1 MIQKEIADL
10 YGSYKKK
17 LETKERIETLET
29 HTVGE
34 PTRIIF
40 SGFPAPQGDTIMQC
54 KEYYEKNFDH
64 YRRALMTEPRGHK
77 DMVGAILTEPKNPGA
92 DLGVIYMDA
101 NRWINMCGHATIGC
115 ATAAVNTGLVKIT
128 EPVTKVVFDTPAGL
142 VETEIK
148 VKDGKASEVS
158 FENIPSFLY
167 GDSFEV
173 KLHDGRK
180 ISFSV
185 AYAGSFFAL
194 VNVRELGMEVK
205 PESVSSLRRLAME
218 AIAEINKKTEVKHPF
233 LNICGVANMEFYEQQ
248 ENNRLCQKNIVVS
261 AEGQVDRSP
270 CGTGTSAK
278 LAWLYAK
285 EKIRIGEE
293 LINKNFTGAV
303 FRGCVKEVTSVG
315 EYTAIV
321 PRITGSACIVGAAS
335 YIMNEE
341 DPYRWGLTLKI

>member
-1 MIQKEIADL
+1 MQKEIAD
-10 YGSYKKK
+10 SYSRYREE
-17 LETKERIETLET
+17 LESEERIETLET

-54 KEYYEKNFDH
+54 REYCEKNYDH
-64 YRRALMTEPRGHK
+64 YRRALMAEPRGHK
-77 DMVGAILTEPKNPGA
+77 DMVGAVLLEPKDPRA

-115 ATAAVNTGLVKIT
+115 ATAAVNAGLVKIE

-142 VETEIK
+142 IETEIQIEK
-148 VKDGKASEVS
+148 RKAAEVS

-167 GDSFEV
+167 GDNFEV
-173 KLHDGRK
+173 QLDDGRK
-180 ISFSV
+180 IPFSV

-194 VNVRELGMEVK
+194 VDVEKLGRKVG
-205 PESVSSLRRLAME
+205 PESVSALRHLAME
-218 AIAEINKKTEVKHPF
+218 TIAKINETMEVRHPF

-248 ENNRLCQKNIVVS
+248 GRDRLCQKNIVVS

-278 LAWLYAK
+278 LAWLFAK
-285 EKIRIGEE
+285 KKIEIGEE
-293 LINKNFTGAV
+293 LTNKNFTGAV

-315 EYTAIV
+315 DYMAII
-321 PRITGSACIVGAAS
+321 PRITGSAYIAGAAS
-335 YIMNEE
+335 YVMRRE
-341 DPYRWGLTLKI
+341 DPYRWGFALDI

>member
-1 MIQKEIADL
+1 MIQKEITEL
-10 YGSYKKK
+10 YNDYKKK
-17 LETKERIETLET
+17 LESQEKINTLET

-40 SGFPAPQGDTIMQC
+40 SGFPAPHGDTIMQC

-64 YRRALMTEPRGHK
+64 YRQALMAEPRGHK
-77 DMVGAILTEPKNPGA
+77 DMVGAILMEPKDPKA

-115 ATAAVNTGLVKIT
+115 ATAVVNTGLVKMT
-128 EPVTKVVFDTPAGL
+128 EPFTKVVFDTPAGL
-142 VETEIK
+142 VETKIQI
-148 VKDGKASEVS
+148 KDGKAAEVS

-167 GDSFEV
+167 GENFEV
-173 KLHDGRK
+173 ELYDVGK

-194 VNVRELGMEVK
+194 VDVKELGMEIR
-205 PESVSSLRRLAME
+205 PESVLALRHLAME
-218 AIAEINKKTEVKHPF
+218 AIAQINKKMEVRHPY

-248 ENNRLCQKNIVVS
+248 ENNRLCQKNIVIS
-261 AEGQVDRSP
+261 KEGQVDRSP

-278 LAWLYAK
+278 LAWLFAK
-285 EKIRIGEE
+285 KKISIGEE

-303 FRGCVKEVTSVG
+303 FRGCVKEITSLG
-315 EYTAIV
+315 DRMAII
-321 PRITGSACIVGAAS
+321 PQITGSACITGAAS
-335 YIMNEE
+335 YVMSEE